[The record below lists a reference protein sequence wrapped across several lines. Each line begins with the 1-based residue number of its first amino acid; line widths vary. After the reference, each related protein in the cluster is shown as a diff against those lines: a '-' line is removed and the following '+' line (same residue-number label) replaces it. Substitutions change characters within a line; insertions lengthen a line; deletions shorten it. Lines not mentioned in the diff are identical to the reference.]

1 MDLQNIGWGSEN
13 WIDVLRIDAG
23 GGLF

>member
-1 MDLQNIGWGSEN
+1 MVLQNIGWGSEN
-13 WIDVLRIDAG
+13 WIDLLRIGAG